1 MTTEEK
7 REHLVEL
14 ERVHR
19 KKLWE
24 MAMTPIGFDQ
34 MPDADIEER
43 WNEMYN
49 WKENNE

>member
-1 MTTEEK
+1 MKTEKK

-14 ERVHR
+14 ERGHR
-19 KKLWE
+19 RELLE
-24 MAMTPIGFDQ
+24 MAMTGIGFDQ
-34 MPDADIEER
+34 MSDADIEER

>member
-14 ERVHR
+14 EKAHIQH
-19 KKLWE
+19 LLE

-34 MPDADIEER
+34 MSDSEIEEKY
-43 WNEMYN
+43 NQMYGG
-49 WKENNE
+49 